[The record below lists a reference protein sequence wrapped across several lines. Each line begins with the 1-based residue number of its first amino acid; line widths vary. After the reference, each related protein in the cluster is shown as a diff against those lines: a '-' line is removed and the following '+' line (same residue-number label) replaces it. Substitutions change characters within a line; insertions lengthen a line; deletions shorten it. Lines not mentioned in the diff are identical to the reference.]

1 MIIVQ
6 LRLTVAL
13 SVSALL
19 VVYCHRRGAFCL
31 RRVRELFRWW
41 RVTVMRVVRA
51 ALSFEVALCPAPRAL
66 SRVSW
71 LRASLGSLY
80 DVLRRCGSAGGT
92 RAHSRCESV

>member
-1 MIIVQ
+1 MVC
-6 LRLTVAL
+6 
-13 SVSALL
+13 
-19 VVYCHRRGAFCL
+19 CHRRGAFCL

>member
-51 ALSFEVALCPAPRAL
+51 ALPFEVALCPAPRAL

-80 DVLRRCGSAGGT
+80 DVLRLCGGACGMWERS
-92 RAHSRCESV
+92 